1 MRAHV
6 KKYAPYLK
14 LIDRGLYYSFLDK
27 EVKIKAIIIIRIK
40 STISLLS
47 NKFKLSKLYRI

>member
-1 MRAHV
+1 M
-6 KKYAPYLK
+6 PPIFFE
-14 LIDRGLYYSFLDK
+14 LIDRGTLIILFLDRV
-27 EVKIKAIIIIRIK
+27 VKIRAIIIIRIK